1 MADDTA
7 VRGCYICA
15 GVGLCN
21 PPSLKTEL
29 ICTVQ
34 SNQLS
39 GCLKQAVLKI
49 AKTESSTMKPDTPFS
64 QPHPR
69 SWLGILGVLIALSA
83 PLVQGLLIPWFK
95 NTFPFPLD
103 RFISLWVF
111 WIALLLALG
120 IAHFAEGYPLATF
133 GFHWSKKPL
142 RTRLIEWILAV
153 LASVVTGSVIIFFS
167 QYVRMLLT
175 NEPAPVSIEQ
185 VKNFPIWVLIPA
197 WITGA
202 FTEEVL
208 FRSYPLER
216 LTQLTGNRWLAS
228 LITLVAF
235 TVLHLFGWDWIHV
248 LTAVL
253 PAAVMLTLFYLWR
266 RNLALNVII
275 HAIMLV
281 PLLLV
286 PLLAP
291 YL

>member
-1 MADDTA
+1 MT
-7 VRGCYICA
+7 I
-15 GVGLCN
+15 
-21 PPSLKTEL
+21 
-29 ICTVQ
+29 
-34 SNQLS
+34 
-39 GCLKQAVLKI
+39 
-49 AKTESSTMKPDTPFS
+49 DTPSS
-64 QPHPR
+64 QAHPR

-95 NTFPFPLD
+95 NTYAFPLD
-103 RFISLWVF
+103 RFVSLWVF

-133 GFHWSKKPL
+133 GFQWSQKTL
-142 RTRLIEWILAV
+142 RTRLIEWILTT
-153 LASVVTGSVIIFFS
+153 LAAVVTGSVIIFFS

-175 NEPAPVSIEQ
+175 NAPDPAGIEQ

-208 FRSYPLER
+208 FRSYPIER

-228 LITLVAF
+228 LVTVVAF

-248 LTAVL
+248 LTVVL
-253 PAAVMLTLFYLWR
+253 PAAIMLTLFYSWR
-266 RNLALNVII
+266 RNLALNVMI
-275 HAIMLV
+275 HAIMLT
-281 PLLLV
+281 PLLVL
-286 PLLAP
+286 PLLAR